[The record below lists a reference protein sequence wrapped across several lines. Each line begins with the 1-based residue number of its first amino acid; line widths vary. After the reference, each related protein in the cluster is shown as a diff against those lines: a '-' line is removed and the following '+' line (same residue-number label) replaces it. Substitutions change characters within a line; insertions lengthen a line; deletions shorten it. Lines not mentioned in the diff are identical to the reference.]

1 MSTPAQSGLY
11 IVATPIGN
19 LGDLSRRAEEI
30 LGSADII
37 LVEDTRV
44 TGKLL
49 NHIGKKSKM
58 MVYNDH
64 KSAAD
69 RAGILDAIRCKIV
82 ALVSDAG
89 TPLISDP
96 GYKLVRDAQA
106 AGLYV
111 TTIPGPSAVIAALT
125 LSGLPSDRFLFE
137 GFLPSKTKA
146 RSESLAAL
154 KTLNAS
160 LIFYE
165 NGSRLGAMLADA
177 LAVLGDRKAAV
188 VREIT
193 KRFEECVAGS
203 LSELATRYGAEKPKG
218 EIVVIIGPPGAPEAA
233 SEQEV
238 EAALREA
245 LVRLPA
251 SKAAGEVARAYNT
264 DRKALYDLAI
274 AGRRKM
280 KAVGPHHVELSKV
293 RLRQAQHER
302 H

>member
-19 LGDLSRRAEEI
+19 LGDLSRRAEAT
-30 LGSADII
+30 LAAADII

-58 MVYNDH
+58 IVYNDH

-69 RAGILDAIRCKIV
+69 RAFILDAIRCKIV

-111 TTIPGPSAVIAALT
+111 TTVPGPSAAIAALT

-146 RSESLAAL
+146 RCEGLAEL

-177 LAVLGDRKAAV
+177 LAVLGDRRAAV

-193 KRFEECVAGS
+193 KRFEESVAGS
-203 LSELATRYGAEKPKG
+203 LSELAERYGEEKPKG

-251 SKAAGEVARAYNT
+251 SKAAGEVARAFNT
-264 DRKALYDLAI
+264 DRKALYELAN
-274 AGRRKM
+274 RWKSE
-280 KAVGPHHVELSKV
+280 K
-293 RLRQAQHER
+293 
-302 H
+302 

>member
-1 MSTPAQSGLY
+1 MSTPSQSGLY

-19 LGDLSRRAEEI
+19 LGDLSHRAEEI
-30 LGSADII
+30 LGSADIV

-49 NHIGKKSKM
+49 NHIGKKAKM

-69 RAGILDAIRCKIV
+69 RAFILDAIRCKIV

-264 DRKALYDLAI
+264 DRKALYDLVN
-274 AGRRKM
+274 RW
-280 KAVGPHHVELSKV
+280 KAEK
-293 RLRQAQHER
+293 
-302 H
+302 

>member
-19 LGDLSRRAEEI
+19 LGDLSRRAEAT
-30 LGSADII
+30 LAAADII

-58 MVYNDH
+58 IVYNDH

-69 RAGILDAIRCKIV
+69 RAFILDAIRCKIV

-111 TTIPGPSAVIAALT
+111 TTVPGPSAAIAALT

-146 RSESLAAL
+146 RCEGLAEL

-177 LAVLGDRKAAV
+177 LAVLGDRRAAV

-193 KRFEECVAGS
+193 KRFEESVAGS
-203 LSELATRYGAEKPKG
+203 LSELAERYGEEKPKG
-218 EIVVIIGPPGAPEAA
+218 EIVVIIGPPGAPEPAG
-233 SEQEV
+233 EQEV
-238 EAALREA
+238 QAALREA

-251 SKAAGEVARAYNT
+251 SKAAGEVARAFNT
-264 DRKALYDLAI
+264 DRKALYELAN
-274 AGRRKM
+274 RWKSE
-280 KAVGPHHVELSKV
+280 K
-293 RLRQAQHER
+293 
-302 H
+302 